1 MKLATYS
8 TVKNPSETKKGL
20 EDKKAMRRAKNERL
34 KEASSTKKNAN
45 ISDEERL
52 SLTYSYF
59 DKKEEVDNEND
70 EDVHRQIDTSLNA
83 GPHRIQKQVSF
94 ATSTYEMEKKA
105 KASSEENAIPK
116 SASPSRE
123 EKPITENRNSST
135 HETLVTEMK
144 VNLESFLGLLKGFCK
159 EGCQEEELSGCCCS
173 E

>member
-1 MKLATYS
+1 
-8 TVKNPSETKKGL
+8 
-20 EDKKAMRRAKNERL
+20 
-34 KEASSTKKNAN
+34 
-45 ISDEERL
+45 L

-70 EDVHRQIDTSLNA
+70 DDVHRQIDTSLKA
-83 GPHRIQKQVSF
+83 GRHRIQKQVSV

-105 KASSEENAIPK
+105 KASSKENAIPK

-144 VNLESFLGLLKGFCK
+144 VNLESFLGLLTG
-159 EGCQEEELSGCCCS
+159 SA
-173 E
+173 